1 MWPGQCRRVSVD
13 WIDGGV
19 ADGVVFRR
27 IGARAAGSLQQGYD
41 EVAEAKSSGMAA
53 EGLPG
58 QRSLKGK
65 VALITGAAHRIGAQ
79 VARLLHAD
87 GADVAIHYRSSR
99 DAAEALKASLERD
112 RPDSARLIRADLLD
126 TAALP
131 KLIAEVAAFRGRLDI
146 LVNNASSFY
155 PTPLASASEQDW
167 EALIGS
173 NLKGPFFLTQAA
185 AGLLRDAGGVVVNLV
200 DIHAQRPLKDHPI
213 YSIAKAGN
221 AMMVKAL
228 ARELGPEVRVNG
240 IAPGAILW
248 PEQGLSDDAKREIL
262 SRTALERA
270 GTPADIAR
278 ALLFLVRDADY
289 VTGQIL
295 AVDGGRTLQQ

>member
-1 MWPGQCRRVSVD
+1 M
-13 WIDGGV
+13 
-19 ADGVVFRR
+19 
-27 IGARAAGSLQQGYD
+27 
-41 EVAEAKSSGMAA
+41 
-53 EGLPG
+53 EGLAG

-112 RPDSARLIRADLLD
+112 RPESVRLIRADLLD